1 MTILVVCL
9 YAVVALTSV
18 MAPEAL
24 LAVAAK
30 EGAIEQLSHVV
41 LAFAIVAWAAR
52 ARTRPR
58 WPAVTAACLLAI
70 TLAEELDWGAELGL
84 AAIATALEATVGATN
99 LHNAAHGGAYVLFAV
114 PWALWA
120 ALPWAP
126 ERWRAAVTPHD
137 PSRATALA
145 LAVVALASA
154 FALLAAQPWERAL
167 DEVNEA
173 ILYMALLGAAL
184 R

>member
-9 YAVVALTSV
+9 YAVVGLGIAI
-18 MAPEAL
+18 APEAL
-24 LAVAAK
+24 LAAAAK
-30 EGAIEQLSHVV
+30 EGAIEQVSHVV
-41 LAFAIVAWAAR
+41 LALGIVAWATR
-52 ARTRPR
+52 ARLRPR
-58 WPAVTAACLLAI
+58 WPAVTAAALLAI

-84 AAIATALEATVGATN
+84 AAIASALDDRVGAPN
-99 LHNAAHGGAYVLFAV
+99 LHNAAHGAAYALFAV

-126 ERWRAAVTPHD
+126 ERWRAAVEPHV
-137 PSRATALA
+137 PSRATSRALGI
-145 LAVVALASA
+145 VALASGL
-154 FALLAAQPWERAL
+154 ALLAAQPWERAL